1 MMHSSAHT
9 PTTPQSLAAREAD
22 LKKELTE
29 TSESIRAHW
38 HALMDPPP
46 ADTKVQQWV
55 NSAERVVAVYDGV
68 MMGYKLLRRFR
79 GLFSHRKKRR

>member
-1 MMHSSAHT
+1 MMNTYAHT
-9 PTTPQSLAAREAD
+9 SITLQALSVRKAELQKEPTQ
-22 LKKELTE
+22 
-29 TSESIRAHW
+29 TSDRIRDHW

-55 NSAERVVAVYDGV
+55 NSAERAVAVYDGV

>member
-1 MMHSSAHT
+1 
-9 PTTPQSLAAREAD
+9 
-22 LKKELTE
+22 
-29 TSESIRAHW
+29 
-38 HALMDPPP
+38 MDPPP

-55 NSAERVVAVYDGV
+55 NSAERVVAVYNGV

>member
-1 MMHSSAHT
+1 MMNTYAHT
-9 PTTPQSLAAREAD
+9 SITLQALSVRKAE
-22 LKKELTE
+22 LKKELTQ
-29 TSESIRAHW
+29 TSESIRDHW

-55 NSAERVVAVYDGV
+55 SSAERVVAVYDGV

>member
-1 MMHSSAHT
+1 MMNTYAHT
-9 PTTPQSLAAREAD
+9 SITLQALSVRKAE
-22 LKKELTE
+22 LKKELTQ
-29 TSESIRAHW
+29 TSESIRDHW

-55 NSAERVVAVYDGV
+55 NSAERAVAVYDGL

-79 GLFSHRKKRR
+79 GLFSHRKKRH